1 MIGKY
6 FLGPLYTYLHFE
18 TASNYNKTGVI
29 QKSLNGFSFE
39 QIVVYN
45 LEIKYMQL
53 TLITRNIY
61 TYLTFHSDPFF
72 RYIGELKMAL
82 EGMLGVTHSHI
93 FIFAIIFALAK
104 FN

>member
-1 MIGKY
+1 MDCYILIYTLKQ
-6 FLGPLYTYLHFE
+6 LQITIKQVLY
-18 TASNYNKTGVI
+18 K
-29 QKSLNGFSFE
+29 KSLNGFSFE

-61 TYLTFHSDPFF
+61 TYLTFHSNPFF
-72 RYIGELKMAL
+72 RYIRELKMAL
-82 EGMLGVTHSHI
+82 EGTLGVTHSHI

>member
-1 MIGKY
+1 MDCYI
-6 FLGPLYTYLHFE
+6 LIYTLKQLQI
-18 TASNYNKTGVI
+18 TIKQVLCK
-29 QKSLNGFSFE
+29 KSLNGFSFE

-61 TYLTFHSDPFF
+61 TYLTFHSNPFF

-93 FIFAIIFALAK
+93 FIFAIIFAFTK